1 MERIFLSLGS
11 NLGDRED
18 HLRRGLA
25 ALCHKSGCRVV
36 RQSAIYQTPPF
47 GGVPQDDFYNA
58 VVEVADA
65 PLPGVFLD
73 AIHSA
78 EAALGRKRLIRWG
91 PRTLDI
97 DLLAYGRREIKTTV
111 LTVPHIGIA
120 YRHFVLIP
128 WAEIAPEFWIP
139 GVGRVQ
145 DALDFLPPATDIQAV
160 KREW

>member
-1 MERIFLSLGS
+1 M
-11 NLGDRED
+11 
-18 HLRRGLA
+18 
-25 ALCHKSGCRVV
+25 
-36 RQSAIYQTPPF
+36 
-47 GGVPQDDFYNA
+47 
-58 VVEVADA
+58 
-65 PLPGVFLD
+65 PGVFLD

-145 DALDFLPPATDIQAV
+145 DLSLIHISNILAPSDRPGRGGLVATNGDRLV
-160 KREW
+160 VSG